1 VIRVLRTDEI
11 PDCRFCHRSFLP
23 RDKREKR
30 TICRIDR
37 AGQEQ
42 LEDVKRWRRT
52 MNDLAPPL
60 PLLGKAGEIRSD
72 RPLPHQTSSLPLVV
86 ANFNSEQSQPVG
98 SRQCF
103 CFKTSTRSNGQLLA
117 FFCAMVGC
125 DIKCPS
131 SLYTAFHDKY
141 PTQYGYTKYLR
152 MSTSSAE
159 RKGNTTCRQS
169 LQHGET
175 NNHGERVYSVRAR

>member
-1 VIRVLRTDEI
+1 
-11 PDCRFCHRSFLP
+11 
-23 RDKREKR
+23 
-30 TICRIDR
+30 
-37 AGQEQ
+37 
-42 LEDVKRWRRT
+42 
-52 MNDLAPPL
+52 MAPNHERPGASTS
-60 PLLGKAGEIRSD
+60 LLGKAGEIRSD

-141 PTQYGYTKYLR
+141 PTQYGYKILAHVDLFNGKKRQHRLPTVSSTWRNKQQPWRTSVFRTCQVGSVAPPTRGAVESKTQAYQTVVAAYPAIRSLAAATK
-152 MSTSSAE
+152 
-159 RKGNTTCRQS
+159 Q
-169 LQHGET
+169 
-175 NNHGERVYSVRAR
+175 